1 MRLAFLLASIM
12 TISLPAM
19 ASPWIEPGDAQVRE
33 DVERLTAARII
44 NGPINAW
51 PLPWATMTD
60 LSAAAEDSQLP
71 PDLRAAARR
80 LVSVAALADQSNS
93 GEARVSYTD
102 RPSLIRDFGAGARE
116 DVDASLRVTQQIG
129 NLFVSIGGG
138 YRRHQL
144 GNDFH
149 PDQSYAALQNGNWAL
164 YGGYVHHWWGQGKDW
179 NGTRLNSS

>member
-1 MRLAFLLASIM
+1 MRWAFLLASIM

-33 DVERLTAARII
+33 DVERLKAARII

-60 LSAAAEDSQLP
+60 LATAAEDSQLP

-93 GEARVSYTD
+93 GEARVSYTA
-102 RPSLIRDFGAGARE
+102 RPSLIRQRSE
-116 DVDASLRVTQQIG
+116 EQQ
-129 NLFVSIGGG
+129 SE
-138 YRRHQL
+138 
-144 GNDFH
+144 
-149 PDQSYAALQNGNWAL
+149 P
-164 YGGYVHHWWGQGKDW
+164 
-179 NGTRLNSS
+179 

>member
-1 MRLAFLLASIM
+1 MFVFFLMIRRPPRSTRTDTLFPYTTLFRS
-12 TISLPAM
+12 
-19 ASPWIEPGDAQVRE
+19 
-33 DVERLTAARII
+33 I

-60 LSAAAEDSQLP
+60 LATAAEDSQLP

-116 DVDASLRVTQQIG
+116 DVDASLRVTKQIG
-129 NLFVSIGGG
+129 NLFVRIGGG
-138 YRRHQL
+138 YRR
-144 GNDFH
+144 DRK
-149 PDQSYAALQNGNWAL
+149 S
-164 YGGYVHHWWGQGKDW
+164 
-179 NGTRLNSS
+179 TRLN